1 MLPTVMER
9 LPPACPKLKMDQ
21 YKSKERFLQMH
32 LSHIM
37 LLLVANDLTD
47 EEAITSSKIN
57 LPDALRKTSTQMY
70 SLTLHIVILS

>member
-1 MLPTVMER
+1 
-9 LPPACPKLKMDQ
+9 
-21 YKSKERFLQMH
+21 MH